1 MLAAAAL
8 VAGCGGGDD
17 RAGAPAPD
25 RASGGVVEL
34 DRLEPISQRFEA
46 DAGKPRLL
54 LILSPT

>member
-25 RASGGVVEL
+25 RASGGVVE
-34 DRLEPISQRFEA
+34 RARREPNTQRVEA
-46 DAGKPRLL
+46 DAGEPRLL